1 MKEAAE
7 VNKQRNDMHMEKRTR
22 DKTIRDAL
30 VRGEGRGR
38 GGGGEGEGV
47 AAFIS
52 ISHGIHMNALIAGKK
67 CSVLPFSL
75 KLTII
80 FSQNVL
86 RGLKREIAE
95 KAQEKKALEQRREEC
110 IAM

>member
-38 GGGGEGEGV
+38 GGGGEGRGSCCLYLDLTWHSNERTY
-47 AAFIS
+47 S
-52 ISHGIHMNALIAGKK
+52 WKEML
-67 CSVLPFSL
+67 CSSFLSEAHNHLF
-75 KLTII
+75 T
-80 FSQNVL
+80 
-86 RGLKREIAE
+86 ECAE
-95 KAQEKKALEQRREEC
+95 RVEERDC
-110 IAM
+110 